1 MSETTGR
8 SLKPTYRRLYAP
20 LLVLAMAALGTA
32 MCAGIGG
39 PPAEDT
45 GANQD
50 VAATLEALQAELAN
64 AQATVEA
71 AGSSQPTISAPE
83 SPTEAT
89 PAPVAAPGE
98 KVEDTFDSAIGT
110 FALGGG
116 VPVNG

>member
-1 MSETTGR
+1 MSETSQTTGR

-20 LLVLAMAALGTA
+20 LAVLAMAALGTA
-32 MCAGIGG
+32 MCAGLGG
-39 PPAEDT
+39 TPAEDT

-98 KVEDTFDSAIGT
+98 KVEDTFDSDIGT
-110 FALGGG
+110 FALG
-116 VPVNG
+116 